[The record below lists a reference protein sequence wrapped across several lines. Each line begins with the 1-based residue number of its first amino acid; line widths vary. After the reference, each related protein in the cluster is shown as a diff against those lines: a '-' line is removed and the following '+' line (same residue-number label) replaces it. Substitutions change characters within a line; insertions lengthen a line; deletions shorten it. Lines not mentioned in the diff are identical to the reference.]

1 MFLMGVKTH
10 KKIHAIAGI
19 AFMAMLVVSIIT
31 EIADEG
37 RAGVWLAEI
46 REGIPQNRDL
56 ETTGA
61 AATAEAPEAT
71 MQPTEGV
78 SSPTREPSRKETAS
92 STREPSQNETASP
105 ARKPAPNET
114 LRPTRE
120 PVLNET
126 SSPIEQSAPNETP
139 SPVKQSAPNE
149 TPSPANERQEKSPV
163 PSIIPSPVKTASPSP
178 EKKEEVKTYRPQDY
192 GIVESEKQEFY
203 GEDGEVSYYYKMENF
218 YLSDTFS
225 RRVNAVLQKIYDDY
239 EAQYLRTAEL
249 IESGF
254 DEFDES
260 AGSTQATPYD
270 YWQLVGLKYV
280 GKDYISILYNDIP
293 YMSNTHPY
301 SRFDGI
307 TINCRTGKEVTASE
321 FLEKSNEE
329 ILEEVSEKMGL
340 EDTATWD
347 DIDFY
352 LTDSTIVFV
361 YRVPDWWEDVVMPRT

>member
-1 MFLMGVKTH
+1 
-10 KKIHAIAGI
+10 
-19 AFMAMLVVSIIT
+19 
-31 EIADEG
+31 
-37 RAGVWLAEI
+37 
-46 REGIPQNRDL
+46 
-56 ETTGA
+56 
-61 AATAEAPEAT
+61 
-71 MQPTEGV
+71 
-78 SSPTREPSRKETAS
+78 
-92 STREPSQNETASP
+92 
-105 ARKPAPNET
+105 
-114 LRPTRE
+114 
-120 PVLNET
+120 
-126 SSPIEQSAPNETP
+126 
-139 SPVKQSAPNE
+139 
-149 TPSPANERQEKSPV
+149 
-163 PSIIPSPVKTASPSP
+163 
-178 EKKEEVKTYRPQDY
+178 
-192 GIVESEKQEFY
+192 
-203 GEDGEVSYYYKMENF
+203 MENF

>member
-1 MFLMGVKTH
+1 MKLLFAVLSILLFLIGVKTH

-19 AFMAMLVVSIIT
+19 IFMAMLLISIAT
-31 EIADEG
+31 EMAAG
-37 RAGVWLAEI
+37 SGAGVWIAEL
-46 REGIPQNRDL
+46 RESMTLNQNDP
-56 ETTGA
+56 ETAGEAAGA
-61 AATAEAPEAT
+61 EEQAEAEEALESAEQIKPEA
-71 MQPTEGV
+71 
-78 SSPTREPSRKETAS
+78 ETG
-92 STREPSQNETASP
+92 
-105 ARKPAPNET
+105 
-114 LRPTRE
+114 
-120 PVLNET
+120 
-126 SSPIEQSAPNETP
+126 SAGQVEE
-139 SPVKQSAPNE
+139 KE
-149 TPSPANERQEKSPV
+149 TPSPAKQPKQEES
-163 PSIIPSPVKTASPSP
+163 SIKKDAEKTAAPSPVKTASPSP
-178 EKKEEVKTYRPQDY
+178 EKKEEEKRYRPEDY
-192 GIVESEKQEFY
+192 GVVEMEKEEFY
-203 GEDGEVSYYYKMENF
+203 GKDGEVSYYYKMENF

-225 RRVNAVLQKIYDDY
+225 RRVNAALQKIYDDY

-260 AGSTQATPYD
+260 ANPTLSAADTPYD

-329 ILEEVSEKMGL
+329 ILEEVSKKMGL

-352 LTDSTIVFV
+352 LTESSIVFI
-361 YRVPDWWEDVVMPRT
+361 YRVPDWWEDVVMPRK

>member
-1 MFLMGVKTH
+1 MKLLFAVLSILLFLIGVKTH

-19 AFMAMLVVSIIT
+19 VFMAMLLLSIAT
-31 EIADEG
+31 EMAAG
-37 RAGVWLAEI
+37 PKVGVWIAKL
-46 REGIPQNRDL
+46 RESITYNQNDL
-56 ETTGA
+56 ETAGEAAGA
-61 AATAEAPEAT
+61 E
-71 MQPTEGV
+71 
-78 SSPTREPSRKETAS
+78 
-92 STREPSQNETASP
+92 
-105 ARKPAPNET
+105 
-114 LRPTRE
+114 
-120 PVLNET
+120 
-126 SSPIEQSAPNETP
+126 
-139 SPVKQSAPNE
+139 E
-149 TPSPANERQEKSPV
+149 TPSPAGEPVKKETPSSAKQSAQRETPSPIKEGQEKSPV
-163 PSIIPSPVKTASPSP
+163 PGITPSPAKTASPSP

-192 GIVESEKQEFY
+192 GIVENEKQEFY
-203 GEDGEVSYYYKMENF
+203 REDGEVSYYYRMENF

-260 AGSTQATPYD
+260 AKPVSGTPYD

-280 GKDYISILYNDIP
+280 GKDYVSILYNDIP

-307 TINCRTGKEVTASE
+307 TVNCRTGKEVTAAE
-321 FLEKSNEE
+321 LLEKSNEE
-329 ILEEVSEKMGL
+329 ILEEVSKKMGL

-352 LTDSTIVFV
+352 LTDSSIVFI

>member
-1 MFLMGVKTH
+1 MKLLFAVLSILLFLIGVKTH

-19 AFMAMLVVSIIT
+19 VFMAMLLISIVT
-31 EIADEG
+31 EMAAG
-37 RAGVWLAEI
+37 PGAGVWIAEL
-46 REGIPQNRDL
+46 RESMTRNQNAPQTAG
-56 ETTGA
+56 EAAGAEEAAGA
-61 AATAEAPEAT
+61 AEEAEEQAEAEEALESAEQIKPEAET
-71 MQPTEGV
+71 G
-78 SSPTREPSRKETAS
+78 SPGQAAE
-92 STREPSQNETASP
+92 
-105 ARKPAPNET
+105 
-114 LRPTRE
+114 
-120 PVLNET
+120 
-126 SSPIEQSAPNETP
+126 ETP
-139 SPVKQSAPNE
+139 SPTKEPE
-149 TPSPANERQEKSPV
+149 QEES
-163 PSIIPSPVKTASPSP
+163 SIKKEAEKTAAPSPVKTASPSP
-178 EKKEEVKTYRPQDY
+178 EKKEEEKRYRPEDY
-192 GIVESEKQEFY
+192 GVVEMEKEEFY
-203 GEDGEVSYYYKMENF
+203 GKDEEVSYYYKMENF

-260 AGSTQATPYD
+260 ASPALSAVDTPYD

-321 FLEKSNEE
+321 ILEKSNEE

-352 LTDSTIVFV
+352 LTDSSIVFI